1 MTNIGIVEAC
11 WPQDPD
17 RVLALFRAYIDEL
30 GIDLSFQGVYQ
41 ELASFPGKYARPNG
55 LVLLARGAEGG
66 VVGTAAYGSFGPG
79 AWEMKRL
86 YITRLWRRHGIGRLL
101 CVRMLDGGRAIAAC
115 CSTPAIG
122 WCRRWRSIVR
132 LHRGAGVLPQPY

>member
-41 ELASFPGKYARPNG
+41 ELASFPENTPDPTDWFSWRAARKA
-55 LVLLARGAEGG
+55 V
-66 VVGTAAYGSFGPG
+66 
-79 AWEMKRL
+79 W
-86 YITRLWRRHGIGRLL
+86 
-101 CVRMLDGGRAIAAC
+101 
-115 CSTPAIG
+115 
-122 WCRRWRSIVR
+122 
-132 LHRGAGVLPQPY
+132 